1 MDEVRVEWRD
11 TITGEIRRG
20 VLSLYGGSIPV
31 LVPDGEPGVIS
42 AKGFTGVL
50 RCRDGRTQSVE
61 AILSAAKD
69 AGYKVADS

>member
-1 MDEVRVEWRD
+1 MNEVPVEWRD

-20 VLSLYGGSIPV
+20 FLSLYGGSIPV
-31 LVPDGEPGVIS
+31 LVPDGEPAVIS

-61 AILSAAKD
+61 AIISAAKD
-69 AGYKVADS
+69 AGYKISDS